1 MQAGGAPSLRGAW
14 SCAIGLAAALL
25 LGCSAGRPSP
35 GERRICFSDDLRVHS
50 LRPDGTGLFEFSGKH
65 SLHPLCGPGGRIF
78 FGSYRGPYWLVDE
91 PRPGL
96 YSSDAAG
103 RNRRRLA
110 DLSALPLPFGISRD
124 GSVGYLLPGRPALF
138 FSAADGSGIR
148 ERTLPG
154 TPVAAAVDPEGKR
167 TAVLLEARMRTVVLG
182 NQAWF
187 TEGHDLLVVDLDD
200 QKAAAVEYPLLPE
213 ELKEQGRLE
222 HYAGSGAAAVAWR
235 GGEELLVASAP
246 GVWAVGLEDPST
258 SRLVVPRV
266 PGHAPPD
273 GLCVSKNGTD
283 LAYTCEGRL
292 LLRDIPSGQERDL
305 TPVGVLV
312 GGAHHPCWMEP

>member
-1 MQAGGAPSLRGAW
+1 
-14 SCAIGLAAALL
+14 LAAALL

-187 TEGHDLLVVDLDD
+187 TEGHDLLVVDLGSE
-200 QKAAAVEYPLLPE
+200 KAVAVEYPLLPE
-213 ELKEQGRLE
+213 ELEDRGRLE

-246 GVWAVGLEDPST
+246 GVWAVRLQAPST
-258 SRLVVPRV
+258 RRLVVPRG

-273 GLCVSKNGTD
+273 GLSVSKSGTD
-283 LAYTCEGRL
+283 LAYTCSGRL
-292 LLRDIPSGQERDL
+292 FLRDIPSGRERDL
-305 TPVGVLV
+305 TPAGVLV